1 MDLIASFLTG
11 SVLTLVVPLA
21 VLAVVLIW
29 WASIMRRRPRG
40 DA

>member
-1 MDLIASFLTG
+1 MDLIASFTTG

-21 VLAVVLIW
+21 VLALVLLW
-29 WASIMRRRPRG
+29 WASIMRRRSGG